1 MSRDYG
7 MPRTRGQDDTE
18 REAMRT
24 MMANAHASY
33 TENAGTH
40 GDVEVVVNFDTS
52 VFEGTV
58 FGGRRC
64 EMEAVVFDSCFAR
77 FRAEGRYGEMRMTF
91 NEDFEN
97 GYMCRDTY

>member
-1 MSRDYG
+1 
-7 MPRTRGQDDTE
+7 MPRTRGQNDTE

-40 GDVEVVVNFDTS
+40 GDVEVVVNFDT
-52 VFEGTV
+52 EAV
-58 FGGRRC
+58 FGPYDFSDSNWGRRG

-91 NEDFEN
+91 RETMGEA
-97 GYMCRDTY
+97 GYRCRDTY